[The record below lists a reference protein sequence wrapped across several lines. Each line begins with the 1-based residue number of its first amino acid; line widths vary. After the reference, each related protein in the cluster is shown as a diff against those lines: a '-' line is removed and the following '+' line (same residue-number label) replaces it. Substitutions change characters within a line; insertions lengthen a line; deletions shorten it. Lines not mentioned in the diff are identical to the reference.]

1 MVHCGNMENRSQG
14 TFEFMLMLGA
24 VLLVVGVVVTLIG
37 LAAQGLGS
45 NVGGQIDNVRDNIVI
60 PSLVGAMAVLGF
72 KLP

>member
-1 MVHCGNMENRSQG
+1 MRCGNMENRSQG
-14 TFEFMLMLGA
+14 TFEFMLMLSA

-45 NVGGQIDNVRDNIVI
+45 NIGGQIDNVRDNIVI